1 MGTHFF
7 SLSFSWLA
15 GLLSS
20 SLACRAS
27 RVRKYRV
34 SSLCFIHYDHGGGWL
49 LLDQHL
55 FAYCLLVLDFG
66 LCGDDNEW
74 LVGRGGR
81 PFAIGFLVFCVGL
94 CISQH
99 LFIVYCYW
107 RSTLDAR
114 GKTLCNQLF

>member
-81 PFAIGFLVFCVGL
+81 PGAF
-94 CISQH
+94 
-99 LFIVYCYW
+99 
-107 RSTLDAR
+107 
-114 GKTLCNQLF
+114 